1 MATKVNFMI
10 EQGTD
15 IQIDINISDV
25 DIVDISGYTARS
37 QMRRHYQSSS
47 YHAFTATVQ
56 DSNTVVLTMSSALSA
71 NVSPGRYVYD
81 VELVSPANT
90 VTRLV
95 EGQITVTPEVTR

>member
-1 MATKVNFMI
+1 MATKANFTI

-37 QMRRHYQSSS
+37 QMRRHYQSTT
-47 YHAFTATVQ
+47 YHTFTATVQ
-56 DSNTVVLTMSSALSA
+56 DSNTVVLTMSATNSS

-81 VELVSPANT
+81 VEIISPSNT

-95 EGQITVTPEVTR
+95 EGLITVTPEVTR